1 MTRSS
6 AMGAGLRLCAAAL
19 LAATAGMPV
28 RAATWAE
35 QGLPVYEHIVIVIE
49 ENKNFDR
56 VIGSRSAPF
65 INRLATEGAL
75 FTRMYGEEHNSEGNY
90 FWLFAGDRFDL
101 GFRDQ
106 VPARSLDASN
116 LGRQLIQ
123 HGFSFKGYSEDL
135 PQIGSTAETWPSL
148 PCGTACRYARKH
160 VPWASFPDLC
170 PQPSPQGCAHLRFS
184 DFPSD
189 LSKLPTVSIVVPNLL
204 DDMHGVARAN
214 SARDI
219 DTQVQ
224 LGDTWLR
231 RKLGAYYQWARTH
244 NSLLIVTFDENE
256 NSGGFAGLT
265 DPASSDP
272 ALQNRIAT
280 VFAGA
285 RIRPGA
291 YAEGRGITHVNI
303 LRTIEAM
310 YGLDRSGAQQP
321 RAQAA
326 GIGEEP
332 VTDVFT
338 AR

>member
-1 MTRSS
+1 MRRSS
-6 AMGAGLRLCAAAL
+6 AMAAGLRLCAAAL
-19 LAATAGMPV
+19 LGATAGMPA

-35 QGLPVYEHIVIVIE
+35 QGLPVYDHIVIVIE

-65 INRLATEGAL
+65 INRLAAEGAL

-90 FWLFAGDRFDL
+90 FWLFCGNRFDL
-101 GFRDQ
+101 GFKDQ
-106 VPARSLDASN
+106 VPAHALDASN

-123 HGFSFKGYSEDL
+123 HGLSFKGYSEDL
-135 PQIGSTAETWPSL
+135 PQIGSTAESWPGL

-170 PQPSPQGCAHLRFS
+170 PEPSPQRCAHLRFS

-189 LSKLPTVSIVVPNLL
+189 FSELPTVSIVVPNLL
-204 DDMHGVARAN
+204 DDMHGVARAT
-214 SARDI
+214 SAREVDS
-219 DTQVQ
+219 QVK

-231 RKLGAYYQWARTH
+231 RKLGAYYRWAGTH

-256 NSGGFAGLT
+256 NSGGLAGLT
-265 DPASSDP
+265 DPASADP
-272 ALQNRIAT
+272 VLQNRIAT
-280 VFAGA
+280 IFAGA

-291 YAEGRGITHVNI
+291 YAEGRGVTHVNI

-338 AR
+338 AP